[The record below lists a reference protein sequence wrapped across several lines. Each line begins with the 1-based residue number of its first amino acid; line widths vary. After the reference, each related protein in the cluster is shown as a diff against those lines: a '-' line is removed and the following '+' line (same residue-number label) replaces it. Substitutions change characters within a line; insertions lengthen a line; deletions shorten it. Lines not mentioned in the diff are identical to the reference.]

1 MAANPDNS
9 TKKKNTLDFAALL
22 RQVGGGPGAGAAP
35 APAPAP
41 AISVGK
47 LLMEKLT
54 KLRSSDTVRVYNA
67 EQVQHLARK
76 LCSRNILC
84 DMSQRYFASVVK
96 YMRGK
101 ELLSAE
107 HLEYEILNSMAL
119 RRGRQIVPKYQ
130 NVLRGID
137 FYSKDGLW
145 RNGSVSR
152 HDKTEAAAARKVW
165 ELKTEQKRLL
175 ALQEYERKYRRDL
188 DTAYSRDA
196 DLAVQF

>member
-9 TKKKNTLDFAALL
+9 TKKKNTLNFAALL

-47 LLMEKLT
+47 LLMGKLT
-54 KLRSSDTVRVYNA
+54 KLRCYDA

-145 RNGSVSR
+145 QNGSILR

-165 ELKTEQKRLL
+165 ELKTEQKHLL

-188 DTAYSRDA
+188 DSAYSRDA
-196 DLAVQF
+196 DLAVQFK